1 MTPTQRIL
9 FGVVASLLLVLGL
22 VKAAESFDPV
32 FLGGHPGGAGDED
45 VVGPAASSLS

>member
-9 FGVVASLLLVLGL
+9 FGVVASLLLVLGF

-32 FLGGHPGGAGDED
+32 FLGGQLGGVADD
-45 VVGPAASSLS
+45 DFVGPAATRLT